1 MVQNR
6 PRLPRRRVYRVV
18 FAVAGIYNV
27 CWGIYAAIDPQWLF
41 RISGMEPM
49 RHPAIF
55 ATLGL
60 VVGLY
65 GVLYFDV
72 ARDPERGWL
81 IAAVGLAG
89 KVLGPIGFAVLVF
102 SGEWPLSASILI
114 LTNDLVWWVPF
125 GLYLYDAWPAF
136 RSDLTD
142 QATDVTAR

>member
-1 MVQNR
+1 MAQNP
-6 PRLPRRRVYRVV
+6 PRLPRRRIYRVV
-18 FAVAGIYNV
+18 FALAGFYNV
-27 CWGIYAAIDPQWLF
+27 GWGIYAAVDPQWLF
-41 RISGMEPM
+41 RVAGMEPM

-65 GVLYFDV
+65 GVLYFEV

-89 KVLGPIGFAVLVF
+89 KVLGPIGFTALVVT
-102 SGEWPLSASILI
+102 GEWPLSASILI

-136 RSDLTD
+136 RYDLTGKS
-142 QATDVTAR
+142 TGLTAR